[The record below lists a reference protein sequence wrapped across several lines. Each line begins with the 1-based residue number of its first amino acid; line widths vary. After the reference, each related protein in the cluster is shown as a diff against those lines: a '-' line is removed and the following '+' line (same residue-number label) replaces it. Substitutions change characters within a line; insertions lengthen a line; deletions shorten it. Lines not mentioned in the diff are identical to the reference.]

1 MKKLLLIILI
11 SAGCLIAQTAG
22 NSGLSFLKL
31 GFGAR
36 NIAMSDLG
44 VVAANDL
51 SALNYNPA
59 LLKENI
65 KPQFSFTH
73 NSLFQDLSS
82 EMFAGSFSLFGLP
95 FAVGVN
101 TTSVDNIEIRTKPGE
116 PDATFNANFFAASIS
131 TAFNVFENLNSG
143 VSIKYLYESMYSD
156 DATGL
161 AFDLGLSYTGL
172 IEGMSF
178 GVALRNIGSM
188 NDLRNENTKLPTDFR
203 AGAAYSFALEQMNLD
218 FTTLAGIQKYT
229 DTDDTHLHLG
239 SEAVYND
246 FFSVRLGYMS
256 GYDSKNIT
264 TGFGIVW
271 KSLNLDYAYVLVKY
285 GLGDSHIFSFTY
297 TF

>member
-11 SAGCLIAQTAG
+11 STGGLFAQTAG

-44 VVAANDL
+44 VVAVNDL
-51 SALNYNPA
+51 SSLNYNPA

-116 PDATFNANFFAASIS
+116 PEATFNAKYFTASIS
-131 TAFNVFENLNSG
+131 TALNIYENLNGG

-161 AFDLGLSYTGL
+161 AFDLGLSYRGL
-172 IEGMSF
+172 IEGLSF
-178 GVALRNIGSM
+178 GASVRNIGSM
-188 NDLRNENTKLPTDFR
+188 NDLRNEKTKLPTDFR
-203 AGAAYSFALEQMNLD
+203 AGAAYSFGLEHVNLG
-218 FTTLAGIQKYT
+218 FTALAGIQKYT
-229 DTDDTHLHLG
+229 DTDDTHLHVG
-239 SEAVYND
+239 GETVYNN

-264 TGFGIVW
+264 AGFGLLW
-271 KSLNLDYAYVLVKY
+271 KSLNIDYAYVPVKY

>member
-11 SAGCLIAQTAG
+11 SAGCLFAQTAG

-101 TTSVDNIEIRTKPGE
+101 TTSIDNIEIRTKPGE

-161 AFDLGLSYTGL
+161 AFDLGLSYSGL

-203 AGAAYSFALEQMNLD
+203 AGAAYSFALEQMNLA
-218 FTTLAGIQKYT
+218 FTTLTGIQKYT

-239 SEAVYND
+239 GEAVYND
-246 FFSVRLGYMS
+246 FFSVRLGYMN

-271 KSLNLDYAYVLVKY
+271 KSLNLDYAYVPIKY

>member
-1 MKKLLLIILI
+1 MKKLLLLILI
-11 SAGCLIAQTAG
+11 STGGLCAQTAG

-44 VVAANDL
+44 VVAVNDL
-51 SALNYNPA
+51 SSLNYNPA
-59 LLKENI
+59 LLRENI
-65 KPQFSFTH
+65 KQQFSFTH

-82 EMFAGSFSLFGLP
+82 EMFAGSFSLFNMP

-116 PDATFNANFFAASIS
+116 PDATFNANYFTASIS
-131 TAFNVFENLNSG
+131 TALNIYENLNGG

-161 AFDLGLSYTGL
+161 AFDLGLSYRGL

-178 GVALRNIGSM
+178 GVTLRNIGSM

-203 AGAAYSFALEQMNLD
+203 AGAAYSFGLEQVNLA

-229 DTDDTHLHLG
+229 DTDDMHLHVG
-239 SEAVYND
+239 GEAVYNN

-256 GYDSKNIT
+256 GYDAKNIT
-264 TGFGIVW
+264 AGFGLLW
-271 KSLNLDYAYVLVKY
+271 KSLNIDYAYVPVKY